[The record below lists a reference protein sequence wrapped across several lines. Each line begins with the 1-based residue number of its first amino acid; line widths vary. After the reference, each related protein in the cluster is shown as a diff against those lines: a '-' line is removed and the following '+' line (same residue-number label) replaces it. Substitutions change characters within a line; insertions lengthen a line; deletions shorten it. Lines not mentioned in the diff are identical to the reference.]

1 MLDNHHI
8 IRWRFADNISRS
20 PDQRYYTSSLTLL
33 DRSTEVAFTAKR
45 EELDICSMLVISGA
59 SNDSCDEGW
68 GVMARQW
75 QICQNENVSLSI
87 GQIISILLIFHSA
100 KNNMIF

>member
-45 EELDICSMLVISGA
+45 EELDIML
-59 SNDSCDEGW
+59 
-68 GVMARQW
+68 
-75 QICQNENVSLSI
+75 NVSVSD
-87 GQIISILLIFHSA
+87 
-100 KNNMIF
+100 

>member
-45 EELDICSMLVISGA
+45 EELDIMLNA
-59 SNDSCDEGW
+59 SD
-68 GVMARQW
+68 
-75 QICQNENVSLSI
+75 
-87 GQIISILLIFHSA
+87 
-100 KNNMIF
+100 